1 MKNQNG
7 ISLIELI
14 LVLGVMGVLVGL
26 FIVSRNP
33 STQVA
38 INNNTQREFDIAQIA
53 QSVHQYKINNK
64 DNYPK
69 TNEGES
75 IASCPDE
82 GEETELTPASSLTEA
97 LVSDYLTKIPT
108 DPQTGSQYMLCLLK
122 DISKLKI
129 VASDAQLNKTIDL
142 IR

>member
-1 MKNQNG
+1 MKNQSG

-33 STQVA
+33 ATQAA
-38 INNNTQREFDIAQIA
+38 INNNTQREFDVAQIA
-53 QSVHQYKINNK
+53 QSAHQYKIHHK
-64 DNYPK
+64 DSYPK

-75 IASCPDE
+75 IVTCPDE
-82 GEETELTPASSLTEA
+82 GEEVELTPASSLTEA

-108 DPQTGSQYMLCLLK
+108 DPQTDGQYLLCLLE
-122 DISKLKI
+122 DSSRLKI
-129 VASDAQLNKTIDL
+129 VAPDAQLGKTIEL